1 MTAISYRGSGA
12 LVVDEGSSQ
21 AADGVDHDVLV
32 SAVDDEG
39 VEAVDRP
46 IVDTKGASQCV
57 RATTLE
63 EKYSA
68 LVIN

>member
-1 MTAISYRGSGA
+1 MIVISYRGSGA
-12 LVVDEGSSQ
+12 LVVDGGSSQ

-39 VEAVDRP
+39 VEAVDPP
-46 IVDTKGASQCV
+46 IVDSKGASKYV

-68 LVIN
+68 LVVN

>member
-1 MTAISYRGSGA
+1 MTVISYRGSGA
-12 LVVDEGSSQ
+12 LVVDGGSSQ

-39 VEAVDRP
+39 VEAVDP
-46 IVDTKGASQCV
+46 PFVDTKGASEYV

-68 LVIN
+68 LVVN